1 MPIIGSAHINI
12 RALDKNFRRD
22 IENAV
27 KKIRDV
33 SVGVTVDADIS
44 AAQGKIDTLKGK
56 DVTIGVDVDDSKLKK
71 ALDNSAK
78 NIKPIKIPVEADTS
92 KFEKSVNDATK
103 NIDPVE
109 VPIDVDSSKFKKSM
123 KDAAEETASDPVD
136 VPVDAKLDPN
146 TLKKDIANAIRD
158 IKIDIPANLQD
169 AELMRSLQRLKLEAD
184 RLSSLEIGVD
194 IDEKDFTNQVNSIT
208 DRLSNTVHQIRVDA
222 DTSSAEGK
230 LKFLERTR
238 RVPVVVDMERSARKS
253 LLGVGEA
260 LAGLVPPR
268 QVADS
273 IENILGNFTGLTT
286 MMSTVTVGFGA
297 LSAAGIAAAGSLL
310 TVGADTARLTGL
322 LALAPAALAA
332 TRMATMVLTSAF
344 EGFSKAVTKGGKDLE
359 KLHPAAREAA
369 SAMHEVYRA
378 MDNRIKGN
386 FWEEASDSMVRFS
399 EQVMP
404 QFTDSIGTVS
414 TDFGIAFS
422 DMLDAVIRFKKS
434 GDLKPTLD
442 NIGAALGYVSRS
454 VGPVTESI
462 LTLGSVGSKYM
473 KELGRSVST
482 TAKDFNNFIQE
493 AAKTGEI
500 DRWIRDSVTS
510 LQQLG
515 TVVGSTVK
523 IMGNLAT
530 AAERAG
536 FGGLRSLS
544 EGFRAVADASGD
556 ALVMEQF
563 EDIFRGAG
571 AGAEHLTSGLGVL
584 GRTILESSDGISK
597 FLDVAGEIGQIS
609 FENLDVL
616 FNADGFGDGIL
627 RALEGFKNGL
637 DAVTPG
643 FDALGRTIGNL
654 GRIAGTLFE
663 TMAPGFNNLMI
674 LIDKVTAGIT
684 DGFIAAMPV
693 VNQFVDMLMTL
704 ARGPLVLAANVA
716 GKLLEVFAALPG
728 PIQNTILAIVGLNTA
743 LRTLG
748 IAGGILGA
756 LGGDFDKVGGKASG
770 ATGLVS
776 KLGAAL
782 GIVAGVGAGAGRAA
796 GAAADGT
803 ERVAGSAGRATSRL
817 GSLGTAL
824 AGLSGGLIG
833 VGGGARTAT
842 TSVDTVGSSAG
853 KATSRFG
860 ALATGA
866 LGLARG
872 FAPIGIAVTAL
883 TGAFSVYEQ
892 TAGNTSAR
900 TQELGTA
907 LSQYGA
913 NSEAAKSATEGL
925 ISSHR
930 GVAESV
936 VGLIPDML
944 GLSDGS
950 TLATRAFD
958 QLGWSVED
966 VSSAINSSGGAWT
979 DQRQKV
985 EDLIS
990 STGLFGSVTEE
1001 TSQAVLGTNDAV
1013 GLTGEQLRA
1022 MRTAMDDANRS
1033 VEEHTQS
1040 QIRAQEAAQRAANFN
1055 RQVAEAVSTNKQ
1067 AAIEAAGA
1075 YDVLASASS
1084 TVEDKMSAFQS
1095 TISFVNSEFNK
1106 STGGLMSDTQAKM
1119 ANAQATADLDSAIA
1133 NVTTTYAGMGEQVI
1147 TSKGAFVETTA
1158 AGRDFYSSMQDI
1170 ATQIQEVGVRTYD
1183 TALKNGDS
1191 ITVAADKAVASMKPM
1206 TDQVRTMLQ
1215 GMGVT
1220 GEEEINKVLSALGLL
1235 PEDVKLA
1242 LNAEGNAAD
1251 VARETKLIVEGLTS
1265 GNYDMAIGAV
1275 NEQAMSVIAETVGA
1289 GDDFAGGNYE
1299 AVFKALAEEYGVA
1312 DAVKLLEGTAGKDFE
1327 AIMELY
1333 ADDFASDKVDSALEK
1348 AGHLDGKSVEAQ
1360 LSAVDDLTPEVEKSL
1375 TVLSEIDGKDAN
1387 AQISAINNLSD
1398 EAKTALGDLLGVDG
1412 KNAQAVLDALDNLSP
1427 KVREALGM
1435 TEAADGKTAT
1445 VHMEALDNASPK
1457 VVGAIDQAIQF
1468 DGTNA
1473 TATLEALD
1481 NLSPK
1486 AREALSE
1493 VLGINDTSGTALLD
1507 AINNLTPEAQ
1517 KALGDVAGIDG
1528 VSSTAV
1534 IDAINNV
1541 DPVIRAAL
1549 GSIGGLDGK
1558 TATAKLEALDNASRT
1573 TREALAEVLGI
1584 NSAEGTAL
1592 LSAIDSLSPEAQ
1604 AALDKLLTVDGAEAV
1619 AGLSANDGASP
1630 KIATAGIN
1638 LDLFK
1643 AKDGNKDITAT
1654 DNASGVLTFVSQ
1666 LLGAFA
1672 GTPADKSINATDNT
1686 SSGVSSAQS
1695 TMSTLADVTRGL
1707 FGSNQAG
1714 PGKDAAQGT
1723 LNTLL
1728 SVTRSLFGSNQA
1740 APGKEAA
1747 QGTLNTLTSVTRSLF
1762 GSNQAAPGRNAAQN
1776 TLESLRNVT
1785 RSLFGSN
1792 QAAPGRNAAQN
1803 TLESLRNVTRSLFAS
1818 NQAHGGKNQ
1827 AQGTINSLAGK
1838 TVNLEARDLTGGAV
1852 SSAKAAIASVVGKTV
1867 NVVTNFISRGRNAE
1881 GGIWADGVRAY
1892 ADGGITQA
1900 EAYANGGIKMPSN
1913 VKTFASGSERHV
1925 AQIAQGKW
1933 PVRVWAEP
1941 ETGGEAY
1948 IPLSVS
1954 KRPQS
1959 LDILKQVA
1967 EMFGFS
1973 LVKKFAD
1980 GGILKGIQPGKTNH
1994 FADGGFSTT
2003 RNVSGYVTR
2012 TRTTSSNA
2020 VPVASSGS
2028 VVYSPTMNVYPSAPL
2043 NEEQVAESVARDLFW
2058 KILNN

>member
-44 AAQGKIDTLKGK
+44 AARNQIDTLRNEVKTTPIDINVKADTKKLEDSLKKSTSKVRPVKISVTANSVEFNKSVRELNDKVKNIKVKVPVYAAPVYFKRDIDAFVKGMK
-56 DVTIGVDVDDSKLKK
+56 LNPVKIPVTMDASQAQK
-71 ALDNSAK
+71 ALDEIQKQTQST
-78 NIKPIKIPVEADTS
+78 IPL
-92 KFEKSVNDATK
+92 NL
-103 NIDPVE
+103 DPTN
-109 VPIDVDSSKFKKSM
+109 
-123 KDAAEETASDPVD
+123 ALNTAS
-136 VPVDAKLDPN
+136 
-146 TLKKDIANAIRD
+146 
-158 IKIDIPANLQD
+158 
-169 AELMRSLQRLKLEAD
+169 EA
-184 RLSSLEIGVD
+184 STVIENMAPEI
-194 IDEKDFTNQVNSIT
+194 S
-208 DRLSNTVHQIRVDA
+208 VDA
-222 DTSSAEGK
+222 DADTAKAEAQ
-230 LKFLERTR
+230 LSHLTR
-238 RVPVVVDMERSARKS
+238 LRKVRVIVDMEKSALNSFRGIMETLSGIVPVKQVS
-253 LLGVGEA
+253 DAIENVLSNFSA
-260 LAGLVPPR
+260 LAVSSGV
-268 QVADS
+268 VVS
-273 IENILGNFTGLTT
+273 
-286 MMSTVTVGFGA
+286 A
-297 LSAAGIAAAGSLL
+297 LSAITTAGVAAAGSIL
-310 TVGADTARLTGL
+310 TIASDVGNLVGL
-322 LALAPAALAA
+322 LALAPAGLTAMY
-332 TRMATMVLTSAF
+332 MATKTLGKAF
-344 EGFSKAVTKGGKDLE
+344 EGFSKAVTEGEKAIL
-359 KLHPAAREAA
+359 KLHPAARGAA
-369 SAMHEVYRA
+369 RAMHEVVSV
-378 MDNRIKGN
+378 MNTRIQGN
-386 FWEEASDSMVRFS
+386 FWDEAAESMIEFS
-399 EQVMP
+399 NVTMP
-404 QFTDSIGTVS
+404 VFSRAMQRTATN
-414 TDFGIAFS
+414 FGNAFAE
-422 DMLDAVIRFKKS
+422 MLDAVNRFTDS
-434 GDLKPTLD
+434 GGLETTLD
-442 NIGAALGYVSRS
+442 NIVEGLGYASDAVE
-454 VGPVTESI
+454 PVTEAF
-462 LTLGSVGSKYM
+462 LTLGKTGSRYI
-473 KELGRSVST
+473 KELGST
-482 TAKDFNNFIQE
+482 IRIAGQDFESFISQAE
-493 AAKTGEI
+493 AVGDI
-500 DRWIRDSVTS
+500 DRWIQEAVTALQNLGSVIA
-510 LQQLG
+510 
-515 TVVGSTVK
+515 STVR
-523 IMGNLAT
+523 IMGNLAE
-530 AAERAG
+530 AARNAG
-536 FGGLRSLS
+536 FGGLQSLADGL
-544 EGFRAVADASGD
+544 EAVADASGE
-556 ALVMEQF
+556 ALAMERL
-563 EDIFRGAG
+563 ESIFRGA
-571 AGAEHLTSGLGVL
+571 ASGAEELARGLK
-584 GRTILESSDGISK
+584 TIGDTIMESADGIGN
-597 FLDVAGEIGQIS
+597 FLDLAGQIGRIS

-616 FNADGFGDGIL
+616 LNADGFGEGIT
-627 RALEGFKNGL
+627 RALEGFRNGL
-637 DAVTPG
+637 DATTPG
-643 FDALGRTIGNL
+643 FEALGRAIGNL

-663 TMAPGFNNLMI
+663 TMAPGFNNLMV
-674 LIDKVTAGIT
+674 LVDKVTAGIT

-704 ARGPLVLAANVA
+704 ARGPLVLAANAA

-728 PIQNTILAIVGLNTA
+728 PIQNTILAIAGLNMA

-748 IAGGILGA
+748 IAGGVLGVV
-756 LGGDFDKVGGKASG
+756 GSGFDKLGGKAGG

-776 KLGAAL
+776 KLGTAL

-796 GAAADGT
+796 SAAADGT

-817 GSLGTAL
+817 GSLGGTL
-824 AGLSGGLIG
+824 AGLTGGLIG
-833 VGGGARTAT
+833 MGGGARTAS

-866 LGLARG
+866 LGLVKG
-872 FAPIGIAVTAL
+872 FGPVGVAVTAL

-990 STGLFGSVTEE
+990 STGLFGSVSEE

-1022 MRTAMDDANRS
+1022 MRTAMDDANRT

-1040 QIRAQEAAQRAANFN
+1040 QIRAQEAAQRTANFN
-1055 RQVAEAVSTNKQ
+1055 RQVAEAVSTNKS
-1067 AAIEAAGA
+1067 AVIEAAGA
-1075 YDVLASASS
+1075 YDVLASASTS
-1084 TVEDKMSAFQS
+1084 VQDKMSAFQS
-1095 TISFVNSEFNK
+1095 TISYVNSEFNK

-1119 ANAQATADLDSAIA
+1119 ANAQATANLDSAIA

-1375 TVLSEIDGKDAN
+1375 TVLSEIDGKDAS
-1387 AQISAINNLSD
+1387 AQLSAINNLSG

-1435 TEAADGKTAT
+1435 TEAADGKIAT
-1445 VHMEALDNASPK
+1445 VHMDALDNASPK

-1468 DGTNA
+1468 DGTKA

-1493 VLGINDTSGTALLD
+1493 VLGISDTSGTALLD

-1558 TATAKLEALDNASRT
+1558 TGTARLEALDNASQT
-1573 TREALAEVLGI
+1573 AREALAEVLGI
-1584 NSAEGTAL
+1584 DSAEGTAL

-1654 DNASGVLTFVSQ
+1654 DNASGVLSFVSQ
-1666 LLGAFA
+1666 LLSDFA

-1686 SSGVSSAQS
+1686 SSGVSAAQS
-1695 TMSTLADVTRGL
+1695 TMSTLADVTRAL

-1714 PGKDAAQGT
+1714 PGKDAAQT
-1723 LNTLL
+1723 
-1728 SVTRSLFGSNQA
+1728 
-1740 APGKEAA
+1740 
-1747 QGTLNTLTSVTRSLF
+1747 TLNTLTSVTRSLF
-1762 GSNQAAPGRNAAQN
+1762 GSNMAAAGRNAAQATLETLKNVTRSLFGSNMAAAGRNAAQN

-1803 TLESLRNVTRSLFAS
+1803 TLESLRNVTRNLFAS
-1818 NQAHGGKNQ
+1818 NQAGPGKNS
-1827 AQGTINSLAGK
+1827 AQGTINSLVGK
-1838 TVNLEARDLTGGAV
+1838 TVNLMARDLTGGAV
-1852 SSAKAAIASVVGKTV
+1852 ASAKAAIGSVVGKTV
-1867 NVVTNFISRGRNAE
+1867 NIVTNYISRGRNAE

-2012 TRTTSSNA
+2012 TRSTSSN
-2020 VPVASSGS
+2020 VAPIAASGS
-2028 VVYSPTMNVYPSAPL
+2028 VVYSPTMNVYPSAAL